1 MHSARAMPSA
11 FFTLVSLFFV
21 ALFVLGVVV
30 QLRTW
35 RKQRAVRPWMIVL
48 GQAAAFVSMLLF
60 SVLTARPPGP
70 LAWVLL
76 LGLGGAG
83 GLVYGRFVRVARS
96 GAGVQMS
103 YTLPW
108 VVTWSVLMVLTQLN
122 AALFHRVPVVLYGF
136 AIVNLGL
143 NLGMNASVLRAY
155 RRAAAVATAG
165 LVLASALPLRPAGAA
180 QDSLPEVPASLA
192 TATLKDAARS
202 LGWPDANVVALPHAY
217 LFHSM
222 SKAGTAE
229 VPIRSCA
236 VPPCG
241 TMTEQLHFM
250 RGLMIL
256 RSTDKNPFP
265 SATGRCLDWEAP
277 RTFRGM
283 RGCASTTG
291 TDQAWS
297 FEQDGKV
304 LLAFRADELRCVT
317 SSLAKPPGLT
327 CEEDPGAGAR
337 VAEALHEAAL
347 RNGLYAFVAAETQAG
362 APAAVA
368 ADEELAPRPTPAPD
382 SPTPA
387 PAMARD
393 EPPAAP
399 PVRAPGTKP
408 RPAGGGV
415 ARRPAPDDNDRSPW
429 DLDTLSRP
437 DEAADAPSDDG
448 EDAPLEPA
456 AVAGAV
462 ALSSLTLLGGS
473 LLQLLPGLLG
483 SRPIGTDAVPPP
495 PSSPEPPVDPAEDHA
510 RRMEAQGY
518 RWSDRD
524 GWVTDEQAREYQ
536 GQRDRAWRE
545 HLKQDAELARI
556 EGEIRKAREAQEAAR
571 AAQAAADRK
580 LQLMDQQRE
589 LERQQAAARAEL
601 QQADWMGRAVDA
613 VQMAADTAIGE
624 IAEVTGPVGQA
635 IRAGY
640 NSAKGM
646 ATVVGEAI
654 AEGRGLKPA
663 DVRRG
668 LWLGAQNVAFDM
680 GLDAAGRRLTG
691 QPGLF
696 DEAADAAARTAR
708 ASEALADPLA
718 RKAEQ
723 MREALAAKDP
733 DAVLRLYEDGGMK
746 KLAELEKAGRIGAE
760 EAAGLNAT
768 LSKAV
773 DRAVDRGTRK
783 TLDVWEKGNPGVR
796 LKEVLVGDSGSSAVQ
811 GKARS
816 VLTDFDRTTV
826 PVFDPDDVSRYAAGR
841 GITPAQAHQELTTR
855 FKSIHEEAVGEA
867 LPGGLTAKD
876 VDYKSYGGFGSK
888 AGQSDAYPS
897 GFATSRQAT
906 QGRTTVYPSG
916 GGRPH
921 AASREAIVDQWDME
935 IARHGGPGPGEIAPR
950 IAPQEFPGIAHE
962 QVKAIA
968 EKADPKSVA
977 KAVDRVAYMAQRSEV
992 RVSGYAM
999 DESLA
1004 RLAAEVKKNPRD
1016 AMGVLERAGVTAEEF
1031 ARRALEEARRLQGTV
1046 AGWDVPPSGG

>member
-1 MHSARAMPSA
+1 MRSA

-48 GQAAAFVSMLLF
+48 GQAAAFLSMLLF

-83 GLVYGRFVRVARS
+83 GLVYGRFVRVTRS
-96 GAGVQMS
+96 VAGVQMG

-155 RRAAAVATAG
+155 RRAAVVATAG
-165 LVLASALPLRPAGAA
+165 LVLVAWALGGGAAGAQTRGEEEQGVVDAILLDGPGDPVYQELRRILHGQLYTWRRSPVASSGEVDVHA
-180 QDSLPEVPASLA
+180 QMVRAHVGPIWSPFRISVLVFDDPREARAYLPT
-192 TATLKDAARS
+192 TATPLSHRECRRIVGDLFVIELAEGQICTHGPAEAYRIAILDALETAGNRVLYGPSPTATSPPAVARDER
-202 LGWPDANVVALPHAY
+202 PVALPEPAPVPAVANNDRPTPPPAP
-217 LFHSM
+217 
-222 SKAGTAE
+222 KAA
-229 VPIRSCA
+229 
-236 VPPCG
+236 PP
-241 TMTEQLHFM
+241 Q
-250 RGLMIL
+250 
-256 RSTDKNPFP
+256 P
-265 SATGRCLDWEAP
+265 
-277 RTFRGM
+277 
-283 RGCASTTG
+283 
-291 TDQAWS
+291 
-297 FEQDGKV
+297 
-304 LLAFRADELRCVT
+304 
-317 SSLAKPPGLT
+317 
-327 CEEDPGAGAR
+327 GAR
-337 VAEALHEAAL
+337 VA
-347 RNGLYAFVAAETQAG
+347 RK
-362 APAAVA
+362 
-368 ADEELAPRPTPAPD
+368 PAPD
-382 SPTPA
+382 VRHDRP
-387 PAMARD
+387 
-393 EPPAAP
+393 EPGPDAVLP
-399 PVRAPGTKP
+399 PVDGADTPLAP
-408 RPAGGGV
+408 
-415 ARRPAPDDNDRSPW
+415 
-429 DLDTLSRP
+429 
-437 DEAADAPSDDG
+437 
-448 EDAPLEPA
+448 ED
-456 AVAGAV
+456 VAGAV

-483 SRPIGTDAVPPP
+483 SRPIGAEIVPPP
-495 PSSPEPPVDPAEDHA
+495 PAEPPADPAEEHA

-545 HLKQDAELARI
+545 HVKQDAELARI
-556 EGEIRKAREAQEAAR
+556 GGQIRAAREAQEAAR

-580 LQLMDQQRE
+580 LDLMDQQRE

-624 IAEVTGPVGQA
+624 IADVTGPVGQA

-696 DEAADAAARTAR
+696 DEAADAAGQAAR
-708 ASEALADPLA
+708 AAGAIADPKLAAKAGDVSQALELA
-718 RKAEQ
+718 RKGDA
-723 MREALAAKDP
+723 
-733 DAVLRLYEDGGMK
+733 DAVLKLYQKGGMK
-746 KLAELEKAGRIGAE
+746 DLAALERLGGISE
-760 EAAGLNAT
+760 EQAKSLNAA
-768 LSKAV
+768 LSQTV
-773 DRAVDRGTRK
+773 DRAVDRGTQE
-783 TLDVWEKGNPGVR
+783 TLHVWERGNSGVR
-796 LKEVLVGDSGSSAVQ
+796 LKEVLVGDSGSSAVK

-826 PVFDPDDVSRYAAGR
+826 PVFDPDDVRQYAASR

-855 FKSIHEEAVGEA
+855 FKSIHEKAVGEA

-935 IARHGGPGPGEIAPR
+935 IARHGGPGPGEMGPR

-992 RVSGYAM
+992 RVSGYSM

-1004 RLAAEVKKNPRD
+1004 RLAAEVKRNPRD
-1016 AMGVLERAGVTAEEF
+1016 AAGVLERAGVTPAEF
-1031 ARRALEEARRLQGTV
+1031 AQRALEEARRLQGTV